1 MTHEDQRRLVS
12 ELRGVARTMTR
23 PDFERFEVLD
33 SRDKDDED
41 FDSLSVKELEDL
53 AAKYLRKKSRAEAD
67 EIWKKLT
74 SKPPK

>member
-12 ELRGVARTMTR
+12 ELRGVARMMTR

-41 FDSLSVKELEDL
+41 FDSLSIKELEDL
-53 AAKYLRKKSRAEAD
+53 AAKYLQKKSKAEAE

>member
-12 ELRGVARTMTR
+12 ELRGVARMMAR

-41 FDSLSVKELEDL
+41 FDSLSIKELEDL
-53 AAKYLRKKSRAEAD
+53 AAKYLQKKSKAEAE